1 MCKKDSPIEELSRKV
16 SAIENILYVK
26 DDQIKPLMEKVKVVE
41 KKARK
46 LWTSKTWSLWIWTNL
61 YKSFRY
67 LHWLWSRTNFWG
79 DLEQHVNNL
88 HKLHNWQ
95 YCSFTSKSGLKAH
108 TSKYNITHSY
118 LDNNAFFGEVNWEIY
133 IHWVKLECCYSCF
146 ITSAAIKF
154 NKIKN

>member
-95 YCSFTSKSGLKAH
+95 YCSFTSESGLKAH
-108 TSKYNITHSY
+108 TSKYNIINSN
-118 LDNNAFFGEVNWEIY
+118 LDFEENICELFALREIGLLPLSMDY
-133 IHWVKLECCYSCF
+133 FDSDWW
-146 ITSAAIKF
+146 TRW
-154 NKIKN
+154 